1 MNKMQFRQLK
11 SNDET
16 IIHYKIVDKNGYY
29 SRETYSVFCQKPYDE
44 KCDIAA
50 LVEDTLHRILEEG
63 ASPEDIEEITG
74 LIKNR
79 GEESDLNVD
88 LDYVIPGSPC
98 FIDSSSEPLKETLYQ
113 RFKLYWMADHGYT
126 LEAFIKSIN
135 EYVDD
140 AYGIYSGSY
149 EDLVSEWELESGFH
163 GTIYPCF
170 GEFIFSEYQEKA
182 FVKQLCHTEEE
193 YEQYLKS
200 PKW

>member
-1 MNKMQFRQLK
+1 
-11 SNDET
+11 
-16 IIHYKIVDKNGYY
+16 
-29 SRETYSVFCQKPYDE
+29 
-44 KCDIAA
+44 
-50 LVEDTLHRILEEG
+50 
-63 ASPEDIEEITG
+63 
-74 LIKNR
+74 
-79 GEESDLNVD
+79 
-88 LDYVIPGSPC
+88 
-98 FIDSSSEPLKETLYQ
+98 
-113 RFKLYWMADHGYT
+113 MADHGYT

-170 GEFIFSEYQEKA
+170 GEFIFSEYQDEE
-182 FVKQLCHTEEE
+182 FVKQLCHTKEE

>member
-1 MNKMQFRQLK
+1 MNKMQFKQLK

-79 GEESDLNVD
+79 DEE
-88 LDYVIPGSPC
+88 
-98 FIDSSSEPLKETLYQ
+98 
-113 RFKLYWMADHGYT
+113 
-126 LEAFIKSIN
+126 
-135 EYVDD
+135 
-140 AYGIYSGSY
+140 
-149 EDLVSEWELESGFH
+149 
-163 GTIYPCF
+163 
-170 GEFIFSEYQEKA
+170 
-182 FVKQLCHTEEE
+182 FVKQLCHTKEE